1 MSFSSLGY
9 VFYSLR
15 DFYCLAESG
24 GQLFKSIYG
33 FMNWHY
39 VLIISDQLLWPL
51 VFYLKQPADGIHRFV
66 MRCQQNIRLAFDRLS

>member
-1 MSFSSLGY
+1 VSFSSLGY
-9 VFYSLR
+9 DFYSLR

-33 FMNWHY
+33 FMNLHY

-51 VFYLKQPADGIHRFV
+51 IF
-66 MRCQQNIRLAFDRLS
+66 LS